1 MRYISLILSGEIIG
15 YEYIRK
21 EESSAHLVVNFPQ
34 EEDSVI
40 VRFHLKKFDE
50 I

>member
-34 EEDSVI
+34 EEYCVI
-40 VRFHLKKFDE
+40 MGLHLNKAHC
-50 I
+50 